1 MRAAVAEPERG
12 RTAATG
18 DPVPG
23 LVAAWR
29 DVPRLRTDRPGTTA
43 YMRARGGVPADG
55 AGWTDIADLS
65 PFALCAI
72 VGAEDPAFFQ
82 HRGIWWGPLVR
93 RTASAMLRGER
104 VAGVS
109 TITQQLARNL
119 YLHAGRTLPRKL
131 GEMLLAR
138 RMERVL
144 GKARILELYV
154 NVVEWGPG
162 TWGVQDAAARYF
174 GCTADRLDPFQA
186 VVLAS
191 LLPAPRAPL
200 AGRNLGRALGSQ
212 RRLLHF
218 LYGAG
223 VMTLAE
229 WRQTGER
236 LALLAGAL
244 RAGQDAGAVLRE
256 LEDRGR
262 DAWPADTP
270 DAAALLR
277 SHCGLRLRRAYT
289 ALLDGPAHP
298 STWMGRLPHRWTGRV
313 GA

>member
-1 MRAAVAEPERG
+1 VTEPANAPFAAAR
-12 RTAATG
+12 
-18 DPVPG
+18 DPAPG
-23 LVAAWR
+23 LMGAWR
-29 DVPRLRTDRPGTTA
+29 DIPRLRTGRPGTTA
-43 YMRARGGVPADG
+43 YMRARGEAPAAG
-55 AGWTDIADLS
+55 ARWTEIMGLS
-65 PFALCAI
+65 PHALCAI

-93 RTASAMLRGER
+93 RTASAVLRGER

-109 TITQQLARNL
+109 TISQQLARNL
-119 YLHAGRTLPRKL
+119 YLHAGRTAARKL

-162 TWGVQDAAARYF
+162 TWGVQDAAERYF
-174 GCTADRLDPFQA
+174 GCTADQLDAFHA

-200 AGRNLGRALGSQ
+200 AGKNLERALGSQ

-218 LYGAG
+218 LYAAG
-223 VMTLAE
+223 VMTLTE

-236 LALLAGAL
+236 LALLAAAL
-244 RAGQDAGAVLRE
+244 HAGRDAGPVLRE
-256 LEDRGR
+256 LGNRIDQV
-262 DAWPADTP
+262 WPAATP
-270 DAAALLR
+270 DAGAILR
-277 SHCGLRLRRAYT
+277 SHCGLRLRMAYT
-289 ALLDGPAHP
+289 ALLDGEAHP